1 MIQRTCLV
9 VLLGLAIAWFGCPRD
24 GNADGN
30 SPADTNTPADAG
42 GDWYKPDV
50 GTTWQ
55 WQLQPSAANEI
66 NITYDVDAYDI
77 DLFDTSTALIDE
89 LHGQG
94 RRVICYFSAGTYE
107 DFRTDAGE
115 FAAAA
120 LGNALEEWAGERWLD
135 IRAANV
141 RQIML
146 ARLDLAVEKG
156 CDCVEP
162 DNVDGYVNDSGFAL
176 TAADQLA
183 FNRFI
188 ANEAHARGLCVGLK
202 NDLDQISQ
210 LVAYFDFS
218 VNEQCHEYDECD
230 ALQPFIDAGKPVFN
244 AEYAGAYVNN
254 AAERTALCDD
264 AQDRGFHTLVLP
276 LNLDDAFRLSCAP

>member
-1 MIQRTCLV
+1 MLV
-9 VLLGLAIAWFGCPRD
+9 VAGVWLGCRGD
-24 GNADGN
+24 GDSLDGADGN
-30 SPADTNTPADAG
+30 SPTDTNTPANAD

-55 WQLQPSAANEI
+55 WQLQPNAVDELNT
-66 NITYDVDAYDI
+66 TYDVDAYDL
-77 DLFDTSTALIDE
+77 DLFDTPKALIDE
-89 LHGQG
+89 LRAQG

-107 DFRTDAGE
+107 DFRADAGE

-146 ARLDLAVEKG
+146 ARLDLAAEKG

-162 DNVDGYVNDSGFAL
+162 DNVDGYVNDSGFPLSAG
-176 TAADQLA
+176 DQLD
-183 FNRFI
+183 FNRLI
-188 ANEAHARGLCVGLK
+188 ADAAHARGLCVGLK
-202 NDLDQISQ
+202 NDLDQIPE

-230 ALQPFIDAGKPVFN
+230 ALQPFIVAGKPVFN
-244 AEYAGAYVNN
+244 AEYAEVYVND
-254 AAERTALCDD
+254 ATARDALCDD
-264 AQDRGFHTLVLP
+264 ARGRGFHTLILP
-276 LNLDDAFRLSCAP
+276 LNLDDAFRISCEP